1 MRISDWSSD
10 VCSSDLLYFTAK
22 LGQWNA
28 ADGSF
33 QLQTPGVATTLKPQD
48 LETRAPY
55 YDGAVVE
62 LWRDGTRQAIN
73 HLQASLATPPCA
85 STDGSKIYK
94 FNRMSQWWVVFGD
107 ADEGMAG
114 SVDYKSRELLP
125 AITLTRDAAAALAQ
139 RNPER
144 KEIGRAQV

>member
-1 MRISDWSSD
+1 MT
-10 VCSSDLLYFTAK
+10 LYFTAK

-73 HLQASLATPPCA
+73 HFQASLATPQCA

-107 ADEGMAG
+107 ADEGVARSEERRVG
-114 SVDYKSRELLP
+114 KECVVRVD
-125 AITLTRDAAAALAQ
+125 
-139 RNPER
+139 
-144 KEIGRAQV
+144 IGGRRSIKKKK